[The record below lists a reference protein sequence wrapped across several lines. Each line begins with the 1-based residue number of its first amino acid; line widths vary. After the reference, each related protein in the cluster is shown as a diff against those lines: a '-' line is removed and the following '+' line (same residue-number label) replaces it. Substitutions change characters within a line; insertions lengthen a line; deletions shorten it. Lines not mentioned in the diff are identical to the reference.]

1 MEERTLKKRKMG
13 VYILSFLPGLGH
25 FYLGLMQR
33 GLQFMLLLFGAIFMT
48 HMVEMFAFFIPIIV
62 FYSYFDA
69 LQYHS
74 KYRENEELIDEPVFK
89 QNLIRVNK
97 AVIAWIFIGFGGLSL
112 LENSADYLQL
122 SIDFNILYKIIVS
135 AVFVIIGIRILIGKP
150 KEEV

>member
-25 FYLGLMQR
+25 YYLGLMQR
-33 GLQFMLLLFGAIFMT
+33 GLQFMLLLFGAIFLT
-48 HMVEMFAFFIPIIV
+48 NLVEMFAFFIPIIV

-89 QNLIRVNK
+89 QSLIRVNK

-122 SIDFNILYKIIVS
+122 TINFHVLYKIIVS
-135 AVFVIIGIRILIGKP
+135 AIFVIIGIRILIGKP
-150 KEEV
+150 KVEI

>member
-48 HMVEMFAFFIPIIV
+48 HMVDMFAFFIPIIV

-74 KYRENEELIDEPVFK
+74 KYRENEELIDGPVFK
-89 QNLIRVNK
+89 QNLIKVNK

>member
-33 GLQFMLLLFGAIFMT
+33 GLQFMLLLFCAIFMT

>member
-13 VYILSFLPGLGH
+13 VYILSFIPGLGH

-74 KYRENEELIDEPVFK
+74 KYRENEVLIDEPVFK

>member
-74 KYRENEELIDEPVFK
+74 KYRENEVLIDEPVFK

-135 AVFVIIGIRILIGKP
+135 AVFVIIGIRILMGKP

>member
-48 HMVEMFAFFIPIIV
+48 HMVDMFAFFIPIIV

-89 QNLIRVNK
+89 QNLIKVNK

>member
-97 AVIAWIFIGFGGLSL
+97 TVIAWIFIGFGGLSL

-150 KEEV
+150 KEEI

>member
-89 QNLIRVNK
+89 QNLIKVNK

-122 SIDFNILYKIIVS
+122 SINFNVLYKIIVS

>member
-13 VYILSFLPGLGH
+13 VYILSFIPGLGH

-48 HMVEMFAFFIPIIV
+48 HLVEMFAFFIPIIV

-89 QNLIRVNK
+89 QNIIRVNK

-135 AVFVIIGIRILIGKP
+135 AVFVIIGIRILMGKP

>member
-1 MEERTLKKRKMG
+1 MEEKTFKKRKMG
-13 VYILSFLPGLGH
+13 VYILSILPGLGH

-48 HMVEMFAFFIPIIV
+48 RMVDMFAFFIPIIV

-74 KYRENEELIDEPVFK
+74 KYREHEELIDEPVFK

-122 SIDFNILYKIIVS
+122 SIDFNVLYKIIVS

>member
-89 QNLIRVNK
+89 QNLLRVNK

>member
-1 MEERTLKKRKMG
+1 MEEIILKKRKMG

-33 GLQFMLLLFGAIFMT
+33 GLQFMLLFFSAIFMT
-48 HMVEMFAFFIPIIV
+48 HMVEVFAFFIPVIV

>member
-1 MEERTLKKRKMG
+1 
-13 VYILSFLPGLGH
+13 V
-25 FYLGLMQR
+25 
-33 GLQFMLLLFGAIFMT
+33 
-48 HMVEMFAFFIPIIV
+48 FAFFIPVIV